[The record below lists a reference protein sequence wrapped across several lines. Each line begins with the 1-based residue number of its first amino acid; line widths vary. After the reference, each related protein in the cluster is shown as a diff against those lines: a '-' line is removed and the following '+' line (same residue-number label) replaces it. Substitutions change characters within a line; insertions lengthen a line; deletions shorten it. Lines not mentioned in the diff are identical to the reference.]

1 MTSEWEA
8 GWTVLINKATGHIM
22 VTIIIITYS
31 YYQYVEEHQAW
42 PWAPLS
48 YANHALKGRL
58 LTIQAKI
65 KGWEN
70 CTYWSQE
77 VEHYIETTNAPGVKS
92 GR

>member
-42 PWAPLS
+42 PWAPLHYMLCKPCVKRKAPYNPS
-48 YANHALKGRL
+48 KNQGLRELYLLISRGGALYR
-58 LTIQAKI
+58 
-65 KGWEN
+65 N
-70 CTYWSQE
+70 
-77 VEHYIETTNAPGVKS
+77 N
-92 GR
+92 